1 MMKQLSF
8 SSLAI
13 PDYFSWQ
20 PNVSDKFEPKFDD
33 LVSIGARMLFV
44 VFFGHLFLHL
54 LKGILL
60 FVMSRDWRAFCNQ

>member
-1 MMKQLSF
+1 MMMKKLSF

-20 PNVSDKFEPKFDD
+20 PNVSDKFEPKFDN

-44 VFFGHLFLHL
+44 VFL
-54 LKGILL
+54 GIC
-60 FVMSRDWRAFCNQ
+60 FSTF